1 MTDVA
6 VARSVAVREVTSL
19 EELRAVEALFVAT
32 WETTADQPP
41 VNADLLRAF
50 AHSGCYVAG
59 AYDGDRLLGASVG
72 FLGGRGD
79 DAHLHSHITGVAP
92 AAQGRGVG
100 RSLKFH
106 QRDWCLERNIDVVTW
121 TFDPLVRRNGWF
133 NLHQLGAEIVAFER
147 DFYGEMRDGV
157 NAGDHSDRC
166 LVRWDLAG
174 AAARPA
180 LEAGGVEAILTEDG
194 DGRPLVSPAA
204 GNGSARRV
212 AVPADGVA
220 LRRQEPELAR
230 RWRQAFRDSF
240 GAAWDEGLRVQGMTT
255 AGEYVLAAP

>member
-1 MTDVA
+1 MSMTVS
-6 VARSVAVREVTSL
+6 RSVAVRELTSVD
-19 EELRAVEALFVAT
+19 EIRAAEALFVST
-32 WETTADQPP
+32 WETAADQPP
-41 VNADLLRAF
+41 VDANILRAF
-50 AHSGCYVAG
+50 VHSGCYVAG
-59 AYDGDRLLGASVG
+59 AYDGGRLLGASVG

-92 AAQGRGVG
+92 DAQGRGVG
-100 RSLKFH
+100 RSLKLH
-106 QRDWCLERNIDVVTW
+106 QRGWCLERGIDVVTW

-166 LVRWDLAG
+166 LVRWELPG

-180 LEAGGVEAILTEDG
+180 LDADGAVPILSEDR
-194 DGRPLVSPAA
+194 DGRPVLT
-204 GNGSARRV
+204 GGDGCRRRV

-220 LRRQEPELAR
+220 LRRRQPELAKAWR
-230 RWRQAFRDSF
+230 RAFRDSF
-240 GAAWDEGLRVQGMTT
+240 GTAWDEGLRVVGMT
-255 AGEYVLAAP
+255 AAREYVLATP